1 MTRIPLTRR
10 TLLLRLAQATCALA
24 LTACDGRPAA
34 VATPQA
40 GQGPTP
46 SGRSPAT
53 EAVTITYWE
62 EEPDDGDVLL
72 DVLAAEFMAAHPPVT
87 VTRVH
92 FSYEELLGRVKHGN
106 AADLVRCPSDCTA
119 ALSSSGQFAPASVLF
134 APAFFGRFLPGALEA
149 ATLDDEV
156 WGVPDNYGNVLLLIY
171 NTNQVSAPPTDT
183 ETWIARLK
191 ALTDA
196 DEDRWGL
203 VYFLAEPY
211 WLMPWIG
218 GFGGWPVDAA
228 GRPTLDTPAVVE
240 ALRFVRRLR
249 LEEGVTP
256 PHADYD
262 MALDYFRQGRAA
274 YLIDGDWSLESL
286 RAAGIP
292 FAVAPLPQVRASGLT
307 PTPLATAR
315 HWFIGRASAAEP
327 ARRIAVMAFVEW
339 MTAAPAQRRWLEKAR
354 RLPSA
359 AEVVAVSLQ
368 DADPALAGVLAQLQQ
383 SRGLPAAPTMRCIWR
398 AMRPGLEAVM
408 AGSASPEAASLAM
421 QTDARACL
429 AAGQGK

>member
-1 MTRIPLTRR
+1 MTCIPLARR
-10 TLLLRLAQATCALA
+10 TLLLRLAQATGALA
-24 LTACDGRPAA
+24 LAACAGRPAD
-34 VATPQA
+34 VAAPQT

-46 SGRSPAT
+46 SGRSPAS

-72 DVLAAEFMAAHPPVT
+72 DALAAEFMAAHPSVT
-87 VTRVH
+87 VARVH
-92 FSYEELLGRVKHGN
+92 LSYEELLDRVKRGD
-106 AADLVRCPSDCTA
+106 APDLVRCPSDCTA
-119 ALSSSGQFAPASVLF
+119 ALSSSGRFVPVSALL
-134 APAFFGRFLPGALEA
+134 APAFLSQFLPGALEA
-149 ATLDDEV
+149 ATLDGEV
-156 WGVPDNYGNVLLLIY
+156 WGAPDNYGSVLLLIY

-183 ETWIARLK
+183 EAWIARLK

-196 DEDRWGL
+196 NEDRWGL
-203 VYFLAEPY
+203 VYFLDEPY

-256 PHADYD
+256 PRADYD

-274 YLIDGDWSLESL
+274 YLIDGDWSLERL
-286 RAAGIP
+286 REAGIP
-292 FAVAPLPQVRASGLT
+292 FDVAPLPQVSASGLA
-307 PTPLATAR
+307 PTPVATAR
-315 HWFIGRASAAEP
+315 HWFIGRTTATAP
-327 ARRIAVMAFVEW
+327 ARRIAVTAFVEW
-339 MTAAPAQRRWLEKAR
+339 MTSAPAQRRWLEKAR

-359 AEVVAVSLQ
+359 AEVAAAPLP
-368 DADPALAGVLAQLQQ
+368 AGDPALAGVLAQLQQ

-408 AGSASPEAASLAM
+408 AGGASPEAASLAM
-421 QTDARACL
+421 QADARACL
-429 AAGQGK
+429 ATEQGQ